1 MSSAMGFD
9 DNTARVRYV
18 ADAGVAWIT
27 LAAPA
32 VGNALNLPALVQLQA
47 ALQAAST
54 DPACRA
60 IVIDAEGAAFCQGLD
75 LAGTFGDGRQP
86 DPALFQTLVDCL
98 LLISTVR
105 LPVIA
110 MVAGAATGGGVGL
123 VAACDLVLA
132 TPTAQFMLSEVVIG
146 LLPAMITPFLLRRL
160 PLGQVRYLTLS
171 SRRIAASEAQRLGL
185 VDELVEDTLDTA
197 LKDQLQRLF
206 RSSPGALAASKR
218 YFAILDHE
226 QLMRQSEVAQQQ
238 LTAWLAQPEVV
249 EGIQSFADGF
259 SPPWWAKYQ
268 GKNKREK
275 QHG

>member
-1 MSSAMGFD
+1 MMACLWLSQLD
-9 DNTARVRYV
+9 DAE
-18 ADAGVAWIT
+18 AGKSHVPSV
-27 LAAPA
+27 LMPA
-32 VGNALNLPALVQLQA
+32 VESMLPHVLKLDLPHQVLLLDLALESVDQVGPDERTELQA

-75 LAGTFGDGRQP
+75 LAGNFGDGRQP

-171 SRRIAASEAQRLGL
+171 SRRIAANGINLPAEHGAAG
-185 VDELVEDTLDTA
+185 DEPEQSGEHQKDKGRHRNPEDAAGQHIVENWAAHGDRRRIGNEL
-197 LKDQLQRLF
+197 
-206 RSSPGALAASKR
+206 RSP
-218 YFAILDHE
+218 
-226 QLMRQSEVAQQQ
+226 
-238 LTAWLAQPEVV
+238 T
-249 EGIQSFADGF
+249 
-259 SPPWWAKYQ
+259 
-268 GKNKREK
+268 
-275 QHG
+275 